1 MSKTIAAVCAF
12 IMGACCGFLLN
23 HRVPIVAASAL
34 NPQASAPRPQRSIF
48 HGGGVGNSGTGV
60 LIQGAIP
67 SFIPLDS
74 TPIFEDFTF
83 FNVGQPLDGLDC
95 RGCKFSDVTL
105 RYSGGPY
112 NLDNAQFSG
121 TTRLVLEGAAANT
134 LAFLKLLNGLS
145 TGIPPA
151 SLPPKKPIERKARA
165 KKTLPKID
173 FTAPFI
179 GPK

>member
-1 MSKTIAAVCAF
+1 MSKMTVAICAF
-12 IMGACCGFLLN
+12 ILGACSSFLLN
-23 HRVPIVAASAL
+23 IRAPIVAASAL
-34 NPQASAPRPQRSIF
+34 NPQASAPRPQRTIF
-48 HGGGVGNSGTGV
+48 HGGGAGNSGTGV

-67 SFIPLDS
+67 SFIPLEN

-83 FNVGQPLDGLDC
+83 FNTGQPLDGLDC
-95 RGCKFSDVTL
+95 RGCKFNDVTL
-105 RYSGGPY
+105 RYGGGAF
-112 NLDNAQFSG
+112 NLDNTQFSG

-134 LAFLKLLNGLS
+134 LAFLKLMNGLS

-151 SLPPKKPIERKARA
+151 SLPPNKPVERRARA
-165 KKTLPKID
+165 KKPVPKID

>member
-1 MSKTIAAVCAF
+1 
-12 IMGACCGFLLN
+12 
-23 HRVPIVAASAL
+23 
-34 NPQASAPRPQRSIF
+34 
-48 HGGGVGNSGTGV
+48 
-60 LIQGAIP
+60 LIEGAIP
-67 SFIPLDS
+67 SFRPLES

-83 FNVGQPLDGLDC
+83 ASVGQPLDGLDC
-95 RGCKFSDVTL
+95 RGCKFNNVTL
-105 RYSGGPY
+105 RYSGGAY

-145 TGIPPA
+145 TGIPLA
-151 SLPPKKPIERKARA
+151 SLPPNKPLERKARA
-165 KKTLPKID
+165 KKPDAKID